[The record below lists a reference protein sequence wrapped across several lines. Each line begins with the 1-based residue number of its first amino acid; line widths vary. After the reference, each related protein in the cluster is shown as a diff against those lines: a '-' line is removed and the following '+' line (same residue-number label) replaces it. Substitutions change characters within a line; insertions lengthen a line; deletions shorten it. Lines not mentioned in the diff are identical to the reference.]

1 MLSTRQ
7 RRAAKPVRNKTMGT
21 KRIIKNYIY
30 NTSYQLL
37 LVITPL
43 ITAPYLSR
51 VLGVTGLAISNYAYS
66 LVSYFVLF
74 GTLGSSLYGQRE
86 IAYYQNDP
94 IKRTSILKEIIAFR
108 MALVSL
114 SIIIYIFTIIR
125 SGGKYQTV
133 YLIMLTELV
142 GAAFDISWFF
152 QGLEDFKKT
161 VIRNVIV
168 KIFGIALIFLLVK
181 SPEDINM
188 YAICM
193 TVPTLIGNLSLWA
206 YLPKY
211 VAKSPFSIKEIFKYI
226 KPMLWLFVPQAAIE
240 IYTVLD
246 KTMLGILSTNIDSVG
261 YYTNAQHIVKTFMQ
275 LIISLG
281 TVMMPAMASAFAK
294 KKFDEIDKMLSGS
307 FNFTFIFGCPMMF
320 GIAAVANN
328 FSIWFYGRNFAPVG
342 PMMMAMSPVI
352 LFIGLSVVLGKQY
365 LLPTKKQKIYTIAV
379 ITGACVNVVLNF
391 ILIRLFNGIGACIA
405 SVVAEFCVAT
415 VELIAVRKELPIGK
429 YLKENARYL
438 LFSVIMFLPAFFLG
452 KLVSGV
458 LGTLVQVFAGVTVYL
473 LLLILSKDKWLM
485 HYWKKITTKIKGQG
499 SID

>member
-1 MLSTRQ
+1 
-7 RRAAKPVRNKTMGT
+7 MGT
-21 KRIIKNYIY
+21 KRIVKNYIY

-51 VLGVTGLAISNYAYS
+51 VLGVTGLAVSNYAYS
-66 LVSYFVLF
+66 LVTYFVLF

-94 IKRTSILKEIIAFR
+94 IRRTSILKEITAFR
-108 MALVSL
+108 MVMVSVSIVIYAL
-114 SIIIYIFTIIR
+114 TMIR
-125 SGGKYQTV
+125 NGGEYQTV
-133 YLIMLTELV
+133 YIIMLTELV
-142 GAAFDISWFF
+142 AAAFDISWFF
-152 QGLEDFKKT
+152 QGLEEFKKT

-181 SPEDINM
+181 GPEDINM
-188 YAICM
+188 YALCM
-193 TVPTLIGNLSLWA
+193 TVPTFIGNLSLWA

-211 VAKSPFSIKEIFKYI
+211 IAKSPFSIKDISKYI

-246 KTMLGILSTNIDSVG
+246 KTMLGILSSNIDSVG
-261 YYTNAQHIVKTFMQ
+261 YYTNAQHVVKTFMQ

-281 TVMMPAMASAFAK
+281 TVMMPAMASAFAR

-328 FSIWFYGRNFAPVG
+328 FSVWFYGQNFAPVG
-342 PMMMAMSPVI
+342 PMMMAMSPII

-379 ITGACVNVVLNF
+379 VTGACVNVLLNF
-391 ILIRLFNGIGACIA
+391 ILIPSFDGIGACIA
-405 SVVAEFCVAT
+405 SVVAEFSVAV
-415 VELIAVRKELPIGK
+415 VELIAVRKELPVGK
-429 YLKENARYL
+429 YFKENARYL
-438 LFSVIMFLPAFFLG
+438 LFSAIMFVPAFFLG
-452 KLVSGV
+452 NFVSGI
-458 LGTLVQVFAGVTVYL
+458 LGTFVQVIAGIAVYL
-473 LLLILSKDKWLM
+473 LLLIVFRDENFFRYGKML
-485 HYWKKITTKIKGQG
+485 IAKIKGQG
-499 SID
+499 SAD